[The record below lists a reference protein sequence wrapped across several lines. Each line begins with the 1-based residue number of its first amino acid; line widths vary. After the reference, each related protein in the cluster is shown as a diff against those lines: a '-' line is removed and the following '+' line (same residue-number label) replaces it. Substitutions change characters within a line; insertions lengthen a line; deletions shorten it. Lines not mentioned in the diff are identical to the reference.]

1 MTVQFDGG
9 FESVWQEEGNEEKMA
24 GNLFIVT
31 APSGAGKTTLVRAM
45 LTQNPR
51 VHLSVSYTTRAP
63 RPGEENGIDYH
74 FVSPDEFMTKLN
86 AGEFLESAEVYGNYY
101 GTSEQWIRSM
111 LAKDEDVLLEIDWQG
126 AKQVRGL
133 FAEAVGIFIV
143 PPTLDA
149 LKARLVGRGQDHP
162 DVVARRFAAACEDLS
177 HVGEFDYVIIND
189 DFDTALGDI
198 SAVLRAYRLRA
209 PQQLTRYAD
218 LFTTLNARN
227 E

>member
-1 MTVQFDGG
+1 
-9 FESVWQEEGNEEKMA
+9 MA

-45 LTQNPR
+45 LAQNPQ

-63 RPGEENGIDYH
+63 RPGEENGRDYH
-74 FVSPDEFMTKLN
+74 FVSLEEFMAKLN
-86 AGEFLESAEVYGNYY
+86 AGEFLESAEVYGNCY

-111 LAKDEDVLLEIDWQG
+111 LANDKDVLLEIDWQG
-126 AKQVRGL
+126 AIQVRRL
-133 FAEAVGIFIV
+133 FADAVGIFIV
-143 PPTLDA
+143 PPTLEA
-149 LKARLVGRGQDHP
+149 LKTRLIGRGLDHP
-162 DVVARRFAAACEDLS
+162 DVVARRFAAACEDIS

-189 DFDTALGDI
+189 DFDTALADL
-198 SAVLRAYRLRA
+198 SAVLRAYRLRTH
-209 PQQLTRYAD
+209 QQLARYAD

>member
-1 MTVQFDGG
+1 
-9 FESVWQEEGNEEKMA
+9 MA

-63 RPGEENGIDYH
+63 RPGEENGLDYH
-74 FVSPDEFMTKLN
+74 FVSLDEFMAKLN

-126 AKQVRGL
+126 AKQVRCL

-149 LKARLVGRGQDHP
+149 LKARLVGRGTDHP

>member
-1 MTVQFDGG
+1 
-9 FESVWQEEGNEEKMA
+9 MA